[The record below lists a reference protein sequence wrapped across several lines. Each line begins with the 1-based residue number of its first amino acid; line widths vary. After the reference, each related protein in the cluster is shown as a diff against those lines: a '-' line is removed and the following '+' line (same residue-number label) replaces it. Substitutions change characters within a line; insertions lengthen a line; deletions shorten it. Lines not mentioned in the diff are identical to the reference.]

1 MKIGKVK
8 TDRSLLF
15 MLGFMRKKKQNMIK
29 KSKNSKCC
37 VHLLCKK
44 INL

>member
-15 MLGFMRKKKQNMIK
+15 MLGFMRKQKKVKREQK
-29 KSKNSKCC
+29 Q
-37 VHLLCKK
+37 
-44 INL
+44 